1 MQKMTR
7 MKSSE
12 ETMRIQAEQI
22 ETRRIKTRA
31 SNTALMAAIYR
42 FLASK
47 ERRPGFTGPDHLAYL
62 FLPAKA
68 KFFLSFAFFRD
79 IFKQKLDEKGPGSYA
94 YVSARTR
101 YFDDL
106 FKQAL
111 ETHIPQIVILGAG
124 YDTRSLRFQDKLNG
138 TEIFE
143 LDVPSTQMEKLK
155 ILRKNNISIP
165 EQVHHV
171 PINFDTDD
179 LKKRLFRAGYDP
191 TRQSLF
197 LWEGVTMYITD
208 TAVDHTMAFVKT
220 NSGPGSSIAFDYL
233 YESVIRGECTYYGA
247 RELSGIVKKKGE
259 AFRFGIKEG
268 QVQEF
273 LKSRGFT
280 SITHYSPQLFETTY
294 LYDDLGEFFGNMYG
308 FACHVLAEANT

>member
-1 MQKMTR
+1 
-7 MKSSE
+7 MKASE
-12 ETMRIQAEQI
+12 
-22 ETRRIKTRA
+22 ETRRIETRA
-31 SNTALMAAIYR
+31 SHTAYTAAIYR

-47 ERRPGFTGPDHLAYL
+47 ERRSGFTGPDHLAYV
-62 FLPAKA
+62 FLRARA

-124 YDTRSLRFQDKLNG
+124 YDTRFVRFQDKLNE
-138 TEIFE
+138 TAVFE
-143 LDVPSTQMEKLK
+143 LDVPSTQKEKLK

-165 EQVHHV
+165 DRVHHV

-179 LKKRLFRAGYDP
+179 LKKSLFRAGYDP
-191 TRQSLF
+191 TRRSLF

-208 TAVDHTMAFVKT
+208 KAVNQTMAFVKA

-233 YESVIRGECTYYGA
+233 YESVIRGECNYYGA
-247 RELSGIVKKKGE
+247 RALYEEVKKNGV

-268 QVQEF
+268 QVKEF

-280 SITHYSPQLFETTY
+280 GITHYSPQLFETTY
-294 LYDDLGEFFGNMYG
+294 LYDDSGEFFGNMYG